1 MTLRG
6 PVLAL
11 KRQLRAAAGQAAEAV
26 PVAVAAD
33 FLNGGAPS
41 FARIHDRRGALLESL
56 TRLDSEPWATFRDR
70 VSAEAIATEHARSAV
85 IGGLPEAVVDDSSA
99 DSLVSKFLEAAEP
112 PRGAIVLEHEALHA
126 SQRAA
131 LELIRANRRTAL
143 ICGRRWGKTSLLVA
157 LAVDAALSGRRCGV
171 FAPTR
176 VFLSPLLGEI
186 VYALRGVKGVSV
198 NRMFGEIRLP
208 NGSHADFWSV
218 DHTQRAGRGRKY
230 HLALIDESA
239 HDQGYLTEAFSAAIA
254 PTLLDYG
261 GSIVEASTPAGVSPE
276 NHFWRAA
283 HLVELGFKTFH
294 APTGDNPFLLPQE
307 IAALRATM
315 PAALASQEI
324 DALFVDLGGVAI
336 FPLAAL
342 LKDGQPVLDN
352 APIDMLGMTI
362 DSGAG
367 DPATADHDGSA
378 AIIYGMRNPTVSSS
392 GFDGGEVI
400 VLDWDIRSLALGGAA
415 AWLRYVHDLYRS
427 WVVRAHPR
435 MHLDGVWVE
444 KPGMGLRLLEVAGE
458 QRIRATALQNDWVE
472 WGKDQRALACE
483 PHVSSGRVKF
493 SRTAYTKQ
501 MEYKG
506 ALFNHALTQITGF
519 RLFDRKAS
527 KRADDLA
534 DAFMYGVLRCLGDG
548 RAHRWDRLRRVS

>member
-6 PVLAL
+6 HVLAL
-11 KRQLRAAAGQAAEAV
+11 KRQLRAAAGQAGDAV

-41 FARIHDRRGALLESL
+41 FARIHDRRGIKLAALQ
-56 TRLDSEPWATFRDR
+56 RLDSEPWAAFKAR
-70 VSAEAIATEHARSAV
+70 VRAEAASTAEARSAV
-85 IGGLPEAVVDDSSA
+85 VGGLPDGDEATDR
-99 DSLVSKFLEAAEP
+99 FLLDEP
-112 PRGAIVLEHEALHA
+112 PRGAIVLDTAALHA
-126 SQRAA
+126 SQRQA
-131 LELIRANRRTAL
+131 LDLIRAHRRVVL
-143 ICGRRWGKTSLLVA
+143 IAGRRWGKSTMLVT
-157 LAVDAALSGRRCGV
+157 LAVDAVLSGKRVGV

-186 VYALRGVKGVSV
+186 VHALRGVKGVSI

-230 HLALIDESA
+230 HLALIDEAA
-239 HDQGYLTEAFSAAIA
+239 HDEGYLTEAFSAAIA
-254 PTLLDYG
+254 PTLLDYA
-261 GSIVEASTPAGVSPE
+261 GSIIEASTPAGVEPT

-283 HLVELGFKTFH
+283 HLAELGFKTFH

-307 IAALRATM
+307 IDALRATM

-324 DALFVDLGGVAI
+324 DAQFVDLGGVAI

-342 LKDGQPVLDN
+342 LKDGQPVADDT
-352 APIDMLGMTI
+352 PIDAIGMTI

-367 DPATADHDGSA
+367 DPATADHDGTA
-378 AIIYGMRNPTVSSS
+378 AVIFALRNPRVA
-392 GFDGGEVI
+392 GGVFDGGEVI
-400 VLDWDIRSLALGGAA
+400 ILDWDIRSLALGGAA

-427 WVVRAHPR
+427 WVARARPR
-435 MHLDGVWVE
+435 RGIDGIHIE

-458 QRIRATALQNDWVE
+458 QRIQAAELPNDWVMA
-472 WGKDQRALACE
+472 GKDQRALMIE
-483 PHVSSGRVKF
+483 PHVSAGRVKF
-493 SRTAYTKQ
+493 ARTAYSKQ
-501 MEYKG
+501 MEFKG
-506 ALFNHALTQITGF
+506 AIYNHALSQITGF
-519 RLFDRKAS
+519 RLFDRKTS

-534 DAFMYGVLRCLGDG
+534 DAFMYAVLRCLGDG
-548 RAHRWDRLRRVS
+548 RADRWDRLRRVS

>member
-11 KRQLRAAAGQAAEAV
+11 KRQLRAAAGQAGDAV

-41 FARIHDRRGALLESL
+41 FARIHDRRGIKLAALQ
-56 TRLDSEPWATFRDR
+56 RLDSEPWAAFKTR
-70 VSAEAIATEHARSAV
+70 VKAEAASIAEARSAV
-85 IGGLPEAVVDDSSA
+85 IGGLPDGDEGTDR
-99 DSLVSKFLEAAEP
+99 FLSDEP
-112 PRGAIVLEHEALHA
+112 PRGAIVLDTAALHA
-126 SQRAA
+126 SQRQA
-131 LELIRANRRTAL
+131 LDLVRAHRRVVLIA
-143 ICGRRWGKTSLLVA
+143 GRRWGKSTMLVT
-157 LAVDAALSGRRCGV
+157 LAVDAVLSGKRVGI

-186 VYALRGVKGVSV
+186 VHALRGVKGVSI

-230 HLALIDESA
+230 HLALIDEAA
-239 HDQGYLTEAFSAAIA
+239 HDEGYLAEAFSAAIA
-254 PTLLDYG
+254 PTLLDYA
-261 GSIVEASTPAGVSPE
+261 GSIIEASTPAGVSPE

-283 HLVELGFKTFH
+283 HLAELGFKTFH
-294 APTGDNPFLLPQE
+294 APTDANPILLPQE

-324 DALFVDLGGVAI
+324 DAQFVDLGGVAV
-336 FPLAAL
+336 FTLAAL
-342 LKDGQPVLDN
+342 LKDGQPLADD
-352 APIDMLGMTI
+352 APIDAIGMTI
-362 DSGAG
+362 DLGAG
-367 DPATADHDGSA
+367 DPATVDHDGTA
-378 AIIYGMRNPTVSSS
+378 AIIFAIRQPRFTNGV
-392 GFDGGEVI
+392 FDGGEVI
-400 VLDWDIRSLALGGAA
+400 VLDWDIRSLALGGAS

-427 WVVRAHPR
+427 WVVRARPR
-435 MHLDGVWVE
+435 RGVDGIHIE

-458 QRIRATALQNDWVE
+458 QRIQAAALLNDWVMA
-472 WGKDQRALACE
+472 GKDQRALMIE
-483 PHVSSGRVKF
+483 PHVSAGRVKF
-493 SRTAYTKQ
+493 ASTAYLKQ

-506 ALFNHALTQITGF
+506 ALYNHALSQITGF

-534 DAFMYGVLRCLGDG
+534 DAFMYAVLRCLGDG
-548 RAHRWDRLRRVS
+548 RADRWDRLKRVS